1 MPRILSV
8 GTAVPRHRVTQ
19 DDVRAFASEVFG
31 GRIAGLQ
38 RLLPVFTNS
47 GIASRYVVAP
57 PGWYREPHDLAERS
71 TLYTAAATML
81 SAAAAR
87 EALRRAGLQITD
99 VDVVIY
105 VNTTGLAT
113 PSIDARLI
121 NEMGL
126 RPDVRRLPLWGLGCA
141 GGAAGLAHAHH
152 LALGDPTTRVLL
164 VATELCSLTF
174 MPDDLSR
181 SNLVATAL
189 FADGAAAAVVAGDA
203 AAGSGLDILGT
214 RSRFYPDTLDVMGWT
229 VLQQGLQVVFA
240 RRIPDI
246 VRSSAAAD
254 LGEFL
259 AGHGRSLADVEA
271 FLLHPG
277 GAKVIA
283 AYEEALG
290 LAPDA
295 LELTR
300 GVLRDFGNMSST
312 TVLFVLERYL
322 AAFGSGRG
330 GLGLISALG
339 PGFCSESLLVAL

>member
-1 MPRILSV
+1 MPTIQSV
-8 GTAVPRHRVTQ
+8 ATAVPEHLVTQ
-19 DDVRAFASEVFG
+19 DDVREFASEVFG
-31 GRIAGLQ
+31 GRLAGLQ
-38 RLLPVFTNS
+38 RLLPVFANS
-47 GIASRYVVAP
+47 GIASRYVAAP
-57 PGWYREPHDLAERS
+57 PAWYREPHDLAERS
-71 TLYTAAATML
+71 TLYTEVATAL
-81 SAAAAR
+81 SAEAAR
-87 EALRRAGLQITD
+87 EALRRADLQTAD

-152 LALGDPTTRVLL
+152 LARGAPASRVLL
-164 VATELCSLTF
+164 IATELCSLTF

-189 FADGAAAAVVAGDA
+189 FADGAAAAVVAGDE

-214 RSRFYPDTLDVMGWT
+214 RSRFYRDTLDVMGWT

-246 VRSSAAAD
+246 VRASAAAD
-254 LGEFL
+254 LGEFV
-259 AGHGRSLADVEA
+259 AAHGRSLAEVEA

-295 LELTR
+295 LDLTR

-322 AAFGSGRG
+322 AGFGTGRG